1 MISQFLASLRQYS
14 SLQLDYEDWLAA
26 ECGSPPPEEW
36 RKQMYFITGER
47 RKTRPESYRD
57 QWDDGDLII
66 QAHQDFVQY
75 IPELAQ
81 VQIIQM
87 MFMVYVASIIPET
100 GCHFPKHSSCPL
112 SRALFLVLPS
122 FPSRELL
129 LPSQIEMTH

>member
-1 MISQFLASLRQYS
+1 MISQVLASLRQYS

-81 VQIIQM
+81 VQSYPDD
-87 MFMVYVASIIPET
+87 VYGICGKYYS
-100 GCHFPKHSSCPL
+100 
-112 SRALFLVLPS
+112 
-122 FPSRELL
+122 
-129 LPSQIEMTH
+129 